1 MYTRILK
8 LVLAPPGPSR
18 IFSCWSNTGQKY
30 VWGLRKTQFS
40 VTVPKNPPHHL
51 RVEGRGLPLG
61 LQRHF
66 PCAVTTAP
74 LALHK
79 TGRYVCLWA
88 SGVQGPI
95 AFLSARDWSPRLELP
110 GFEPVLSNVVPWR
123 RCSRSS
129 ANKNYWGSFEVC
141 ASLRARCSLILPLS
155 PHTSP
160 GGHCPHLAAFFFLT
174 AATLRKKHLERF
186 QMRTQEFMRPGVRHV
201 NAL

>member
-1 MYTRILK
+1 M
-8 LVLAPPGPSR
+8 
-18 IFSCWSNTGQKY
+18 
-30 VWGLRKTQFS
+30 
-40 VTVPKNPPHHL
+40 
-51 RVEGRGLPLG
+51 
-61 LQRHF
+61 
-66 PCAVTTAP
+66 TTAP

-160 GGHCPHLAAFFFLT
+160 GGHCPHLAAFFFFFFNSSYSEKETLGTISNENPGIHEARGEACECSVVRKSSPRDT
-174 AATLRKKHLERF
+174 ARNDFPGLSILEWRRGSLSADDITRQSWNA
-186 QMRTQEFMRPGVRHV
+186 QMQKAEGPRGQEGVWP
-201 NAL
+201 